1 MSKPKEPTTGPE
13 TVKVYTKFLYMS
25 LTYYVYDDI
34 GHFGKPDVR
43 RYGIFND
50 GTVRIQQF
58 SKDTEKAEL
67 DDTYHTDVYDV
78 AELFIKIKAILDSD
92 CYDKDTVELKSSTT
106 DIQFEIVYSPAGHKE
121 ICSPFLVD
129 ENGTTVMSVI
139 DAFLEFVRNTHT
151 YYDVYEVAF
160 SEFSSHGYSYFYDD
174 DSLQIG
180 DKVIVPIGE
189 EEKTSVATV
198 IGYWRYAK
206 EHLPYPAEK
215 IKKIIKKV
223 EESSGSD

>member
-1 MSKPKEPTTGPE
+1 M
-13 TVKVYTKFLYMS
+13 
-25 LTYYVYDDI
+25 
-34 GHFGKPDVR
+34 
-43 RYGIFND
+43 
-50 GTVRIQQF
+50 
-58 SKDTEKAEL
+58 
-67 DDTYHTDVYDV
+67 
-78 AELFIKIKAILDSD
+78 
-92 CYDKDTVELKSSTT
+92 
-106 DIQFEIVYSPAGHKE
+106 
-121 ICSPFLVD
+121 
-129 ENGTTVMSVI
+129 
-139 DAFLEFVRNTHT
+139 T